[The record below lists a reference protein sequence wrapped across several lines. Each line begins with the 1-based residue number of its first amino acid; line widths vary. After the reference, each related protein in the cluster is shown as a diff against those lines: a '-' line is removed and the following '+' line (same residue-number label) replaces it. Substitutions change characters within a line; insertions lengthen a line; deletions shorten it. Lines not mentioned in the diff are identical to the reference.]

1 MLKIFKFLDNLGL
14 KLNIDMVK
22 LNKAIKSTD
31 FDKMKNLEKILLF
44 LTILLVVFNLTQ
56 LNIYNLLE
64 DENKIALICF
74 ILSLCALLLILIL
87 MMSFLIPQ
95 EPCEGTC
102 LSEEETK
109 NLYNNIQELQ
119 FDLDKNKEIIENLNS
134 QIYMYIQSDS
144 LYKSQI
150 EDYKTKL
157 QYKDEMIELVKPQWY
172 ENKYLWFG
180 MGVIFTASSVRLAG
194 KIN

>member
-1 MLKIFKFLDNLGL
+1 MKFL
-14 KLNIDMVK
+14 
-22 LNKAIKSTD
+22 
-31 FDKMKNLEKILLF
+31 
-44 LTILLVVFNLTQ
+44 
-56 LNIYNLLE
+56 Y
-64 DENKIALICF
+64 
-74 ILSLCALLLILIL
+74 LLLIC
-87 MMSFLIPQ
+87 SFLIPQ

-119 FDLDKNKEIIENLNS
+119 FDLDKQIEINENINS
-134 QIYMYIQSDS
+134 QIQTYIKSDS
-144 LYKSQI
+144 LYQSQI

-180 MGVIFTASSVRLAG
+180 FGVIFTAGSVHLAG
-194 KIN
+194 QIN